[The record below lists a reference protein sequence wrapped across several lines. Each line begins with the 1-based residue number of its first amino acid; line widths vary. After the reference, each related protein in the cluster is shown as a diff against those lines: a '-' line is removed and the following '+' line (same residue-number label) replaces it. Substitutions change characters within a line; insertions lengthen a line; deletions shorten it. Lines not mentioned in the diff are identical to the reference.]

1 VVWGELIP
9 TIVYALIGTALLL
22 GAISVVLN
30 RAGL

>member
-1 VVWGELIP
+1 VAWDALIP
-9 TIVYALIGTALLL
+9 AIVYALIGIALIL